1 MKLLII
7 DEYSLVKVEILYQI
21 DQRLKEIMLCEERFG
36 GVSVI
41 LLGNTLQLKPVRA
54 RNIFHEPTS
63 DQWKFGH
70 QLESL
75 WETFLPVKLTSN
87 HRQADESRFA
97 DLLKRI
103 ARGIKTQEDLD
114 LLRTRVVPEN
124 DPSIPEDTFYIFPNR
139 QTIRAVS
146 YTHLTLPTN
155 REV

>member
-1 MKLLII
+1 MICK
-7 DEYSLVKVEILYQI
+7 
-21 DQRLKEIMLCEERFG
+21 ERFG

-41 LLGNTLQLKPVRA
+41 SLGNILQLKRVRA
-54 RNIFHEPTS
+54 RNIFDEPTS

-75 WETFLPVKLTSN
+75 WETVLPLNLTYN

-124 DPSIPEDTFYIFPNR
+124 DLSIPEDTFYIFPNR
-139 QTIRAVS
+139 QRIREYNKKELS
-146 YTHLTLPTN
+146 RLEGPL
-155 REV
+155 EVL